1 MFGVIFGAFC
11 ITLAW
16 TGRLGAFFN
25 GSRANRVSRD
35 GDLVPKSA
43 WSAILFDTEYFHTN
57 HPGSGFRLFAVFD
70 MKPFCMNPIS
80 CFVPGG
86 LLKVGLL
93 AG

>member
-11 ITLAW
+11 ITVAW
-16 TGRLGAFFN
+16 TGRLGAFST

-35 GDLVPKSA
+35 LVPKSA
-43 WSAILFDTEYFHTN
+43 WPAILFDTEHFRTN
-57 HPGSGFRLFAVFD
+57 HPGSGFRLFALFD
-70 MKPFCMNPIS
+70 MKPFRMNPSS

-86 LLKVGLL
+86 LMKVGLL